1 MDGILYLKLFAGFL
15 DDLRN
20 RGIVDVT
27 DSREQMMLDLEVQP
41 PDQPCN
47 HSVISGEIHSRF
59 DLMNRPVVLDP
70 TRAIIG
76 QRKIRVFHTVRQL
89 KHNAECDALHKGRYE
104 ITEQHRPDAA
114 K

>member
-1 MDGILYLKLFAGFL
+1 MNGILYPKLSAGFF
-15 DDLRN
+15 DDPRN
-20 RGIVDVT
+20 RGIVDVADT
-27 DSREQMMLDLEVQP
+27 REQVMLDLEVQSP
-41 PDQPCN
+41 SQPCN
-47 HSVISGEIHSRF
+47 PAAFSGEIHRRF
-59 DLMNRPVVLDP
+59 HLMNRPVVLDP

-104 ITEQHRPDAA
+104 ITVQHRPDAA